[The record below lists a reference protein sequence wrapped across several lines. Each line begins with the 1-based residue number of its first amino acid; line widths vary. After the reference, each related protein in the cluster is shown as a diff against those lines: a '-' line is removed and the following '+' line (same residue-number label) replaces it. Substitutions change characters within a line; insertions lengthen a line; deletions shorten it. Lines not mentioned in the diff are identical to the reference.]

1 MKNRILGTVKSIKPS
16 LYGFILD
23 EAGNEY
29 FFHAQ
34 SYKGDWDELKLMSP
48 PITPKG
54 PTVSFTPIQG
64 PKGLKAE
71 EVEFIAQF

>member
-1 MKNRILGTVKSIKPS
+1 MLGRVKSIKPS

-23 EAGNEY
+23 EQGNEY

-34 SYKGDWDELKLMSP
+34 SYKGDWEELKAISP
-48 PITPKG
+48 PITSKG
-54 PTVSFTPIQG
+54 PIVQFKPIQG

-71 EVEFIAQF
+71 EVEFIGDL

>member
-1 MKNRILGTVKSIKPS
+1 MLGRVKTIKPS

-23 EAGNEY
+23 EKGEEY

-34 SYKGDWDELKLMSP
+34 HYKGDWDELKAISP
-48 PITPKG
+48 PITHLG
-54 PTVSFTPIQG
+54 PVVQFKPVKG

-71 EVEFIAQF
+71 EVEFVGDL